1 MSAKEGVAVG
11 LPDAFC
17 LCAKCGKEL
26 RKIPVAKVPPF
37 PMEAM
42 AILNNLDCL
51 LLLRR
56 TGKLTYR
63 IVGWR

>member
-11 LPDAFC
+11 LPSGFA
-17 LCAKCGKEL
+17 LCAKCGKD
-26 RKIPVAKVPPF
+26 ICGMPITKVPPF

-42 AILNNLDCL
+42 AILNNVDRL

-56 TGKLTYR
+56 VGKLTYR
-63 IVGWR
+63 VVGWR